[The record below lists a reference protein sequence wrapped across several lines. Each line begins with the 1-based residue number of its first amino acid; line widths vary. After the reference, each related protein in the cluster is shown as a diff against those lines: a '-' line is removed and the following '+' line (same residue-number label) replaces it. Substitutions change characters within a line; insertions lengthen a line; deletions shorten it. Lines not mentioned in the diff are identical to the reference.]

1 MRKILLIMLTFM
13 AILAAP
19 VSSFANTDLS
29 AGQVQTLKEIATKLT
44 VVEDLATRHVITT
57 EQAAAAD
64 RLYCDDAKAVVGHDV
79 TPQEIQK
86 LVSNAE
92 KTEGLGTFW
101 NFVVVIAGIIFL
113 LAIVGLIAY
122 YLRDLLAE
130 IPPVVY
136 EFLAYVGAGLMMAFG
151 YLCHPFFIGFVN
163 VEPLWFSIPGALA
176 LAGCL
181 FMTHKLHF
189 EKDSRGQTTYMG
201 PGLIN
206 FPTVMFSIC
215 TVAWGAMA
223 LFYNHAFP
231 AAGIP
236 HVLAF
241 GAVVALQAALGF
253 SVLTMPGCIA
263 LGWTKDSQVPKSVF
277 SSLIIL
283 AAYVVLKLS
292 NMLTGDLAL
301 FETGAVFMGAFVYYL
316 GLLVMSNKWY
326 VHAASKGTKSG
337 SSDGRYVLMQ
347 VITIASG
354 VAAWYIGSAFHMG
367 ALLGVGGTFF
377 AIYLLEKYYE
387 IPWKGVGWAWS
398 LLGVA
403 AILYFMVGVA
413 SNHPE
418 YFVWGIR

>member
-136 EFLAYVGAGLMMAFG
+136 EFLAYVGAGLMRLSAI
-151 YLCHPFFIGFVN
+151 CV
-163 VEPLWFSIPGALA
+163 IPSSSASS
-176 LAGCL
+176 
-181 FMTHKLHF
+181 TW
-189 EKDSRGQTTYMG
+189 SR
-201 PGLIN
+201 
-206 FPTVMFSIC
+206 C
-215 TVAWGAMA
+215 
-223 LFYNHAFP
+223 
-231 AAGIP
+231 
-236 HVLAF
+236 
-241 GAVVALQAALGF
+241 
-253 SVLTMPGCIA
+253 
-263 LGWTKDSQVPKSVF
+263 
-277 SSLIIL
+277 
-283 AAYVVLKLS
+283 
-292 NMLTGDLAL
+292 
-301 FETGAVFMGAFVYYL
+301 
-316 GLLVMSNKWY
+316 
-326 VHAASKGTKSG
+326 
-337 SSDGRYVLMQ
+337 
-347 VITIASG
+347 
-354 VAAWYIGSAFHMG
+354 GSAF
-367 ALLGVGGTFF
+367 
-377 AIYLLEKYYE
+377 LELW
-387 IPWKGVGWAWS
+387 PWPD
-398 LLGVA
+398 
-403 AILYFMVGVA
+403 A
-413 SNHPE
+413 SS
-418 YFVWGIR
+418 